1 MVATEGDMSVL
12 FKLVHGKVMVLLG
25 TYFDVSILAINSDS
39 ANQTKLTETF
49 ETFETKP
56 PRRGNV
62 IHSAMPKIILQIEET
77 NVSFTKNHT

>member
-49 ETFETKP
+49 ETKP

-62 IHSAMPKIILQIEET
+62 IHSAMPKIILQSEET